1 MFKYLQN
8 VTNTP
13 ANAMCV
19 AEAKMTQGM
28 GVVKTTDITVDFPD
42 TATANDVYFV
52 MRGVVHTGDE
62 MIEIPEYDV
71 KSETINEGEHV
82 VLIKPRVGERFFDNQ
97 IDLTTVAEGD
107 YVVVGTDGK
116 LTKAS
121 KGASS
126 NLQIKDVNYKDCG
139 KYEGVKVE
147 VVDWKTVS

>member
-8 VTNTP
+8 VTNAP
-13 ANAMCV
+13 ANAMCA
-19 AEAKMTQGM
+19 AESKMTQGM
-28 GVVKTTDITVDFPD
+28 GVVKTTDTTVDFP
-42 TATANDVYFV
+42 AAETANDVYFV

-82 VLIKPRVGERFFDNQ
+82 VLMKPRIGERFFDNQ

-116 LTKAS
+116 LVKAS

>member
-8 VTNTP
+8 VTNAP

-19 AEAKMTQGM
+19 AESEMTQGM
-28 GVVKTTDITVDFPD
+28 GVVKTTDTTVDFPD

-82 VLIKPRVGERFFDNQ
+82 VLMKPRIGERFFDNQ
-97 IDLTTVAEGD
+97 IDLTTVVEGD

-116 LTKAS
+116 LVKAAT
-121 KGASS
+121 GTSS
-126 NLQIKDVNYKDCG
+126 NLQIKGVNYKDCG